1 MADIQ
6 VTKPGAIQVTADTTN
21 YQVTV
26 QSTTTTQTVTPV
38 GITNTDQLIEGS
50 TNLFYTDARADA
62 RVAAGIAVIDYPV
75 DSVNGE
81 TGDVVLTTTDIAE
94 GTNQYYTTD
103 RANTDFDTRLAT
115 KTTTN
120 LTEGTNLYY
129 TTNRANSDFDTRL
142 ATKTSDNLNEGNLNQ
157 YFTTTRARQAI
168 SVSDLGGDGSASYDN
183 TTGVITYTGPSATEV
198 RAHFSAGTG
207 VSITDGSIAIGQAVG
222 TTDNVTFND
231 GVFNGNLTVNGTTV
245 TLNTETLNVEDNKIT
260 LNYGVT
266 GAPTLD
272 SGVEVER
279 GSDNNVEL
287 RWNEAV
293 DRWETTTDGIVY
305 TALPNQ
311 ELDTNSTAEFAAV
324 QTTGIQIG
332 VAASHTIDNSGPETT
347 PITIAEDVIVAGELD
362 ATTVAFTTD
371 KVTEGTTNLYYT
383 TTRFDDRLATKT
395 TTDLAEGTNLYY
407 TTTRFDD
414 RLATKTTTDLAEGTN
429 LYYTS
434 TRANSDFDTRL
445 ATKSTTD
452 LAEGTNLYY
461 TSTRANSDFDTRLA
475 TKSTTD
481 LAEGTNLYYTTTR
494 FDDRLATKTTT
505 DLAEGTNL
513 YYTTTRFDDRLATKT
528 TTDLAEGTNLYYTTT
543 RFDDRLATKTT
554 DNLTEG
560 STNKYYLDSRARTA
574 ISVTDT
580 GGDGSLS
587 YDNSTG
593 VITYTGPSAAEVRAH
608 FSGGTGVTITDGVV
622 AIGQPVGTASDVD
635 FRTVISERSIAAGG
649 SNLGSNGEFTT
660 FTTLTGTGTTT
671 GSIPLMGLTIEN
683 ATAGFAA
690 GSAVI
695 DHGQNRPGGTSTTG
709 GAPTINTISTRG
721 TASAPTASGAN
732 DLLGSLQFS
741 GHDGVRSLG
750 TDVNGASL
758 QLLGVAAQPF
768 VNDGTYTTAAGVTT
782 ILRSQPSNLR
792 VTATSRQQILTA
804 TYTGGTTNTP
814 PTQNLFF
821 NTPTMATQYDAA
833 GNSILGHGRQDVL
846 FYHPTISLL
855 GVPSQSTGNAD
866 NSTLPGSNVIN
877 FYTSRQSA
885 WPGRRDVVENN
896 DTLASIRVFGQTLN
910 NTGAAGSQAGTID
923 FTAAEN
929 FSGTR
934 RGSRFTL
941 QTGEIGTNT
950 LSNRIS
956 LDSDNF
962 TVSSTRTRFS
972 TPGAYGGEISMKAG
986 ILNGATDYDKTTELS
1001 VTALTTDGSR
1011 TAIYE
1016 TKTNRFDG
1024 TNYSATQTGDALGR
1038 FTFLGNYSSGT
1049 SPATVN
1055 AAGNI
1060 TVKATENWT
1069 DTASGASMQINVN
1082 KTGTNDNV
1090 SVLDVSAMSS
1100 IYRSDVVS
1108 FKDSNNVSLP
1118 GGKIDYSRVYGQWE
1132 QDGPVTPAA
1141 ANTSYVFPIGTA
1153 IDTNIASVVS
1163 TSQITP
1169 GAAGKYNLQFSLQ
1182 WANADNTEHTFYVWL
1197 RKNGVNVANSAGDIT
1212 CLKSAKGISGWN
1224 YIVSSA
1230 NATDYWELA
1239 YQVTDTDVT
1248 FPYVAAQGTAPND
1261 IPAAPALI
1269 TTLTPVGA

>member
-407 TTTRFDD
+407 T
-414 RLATKTTTDLAEGTN
+414 
-429 LYYTS
+429 S

-445 ATKSTTD
+445 ATKS
-452 LAEGTNLYY
+452 
-461 TSTRANSDFDTRLA
+461 
-475 TKSTTD
+475 
-481 LAEGTNLYYTTTR
+481 
-494 FDDRLATKTTT
+494 TT